1 MLLFLTLLC
10 VIMTGVRGA
19 SAQTAEPV
27 SVTGM
32 TADARELITQ
42 AMAAYRRGEFQTAF
56 KAARAAYLDYF
67 ENAEPPLRAV
77 NHDLTVDMEFRF
89 ADLRSK
95 LQLRRSPEEI
105 ETSVAAVRAGLIEI
119 DAMFDASGARLA
131 PLIAFSTSAVI
142 ALREGLEALLVI
154 GIVIGA
160 LRTTRTRGMGR
171 YLLLGAGAALLASLA
186 AWMLLHG
193 LLSVVP
199 VAGQVITAV
208 ASVGAVAMLLW
219 VNFWLARR
227 LDQRRY
233 LETLSAKAW
242 AALASGSAAGL
253 LLVGFSAFF
262 RQGLEAALLY
272 EVLLGYSKRSEAFIA
287 LGAVAALAG
296 MFALTMLWVRAGR
309 QIAPAAFLRLAMPLL
324 MLLSVAFI
332 GGAVAQLQESGYI
345 PVTSAI
351 KLVPRLPYFIA
362 TLTGIHPTWETL
374 GAQAVL
380 LCMYGIAFAAFILRR
395 PPAASVPRPVLA
407 NQS

>member
-1 MLLFLTLLC
+1 
-10 VIMTGVRGA
+10 
-19 SAQTAEPV
+19 
-27 SVTGM
+27 M

-105 ETSVAAVRAGLIEI
+105 ETSVAAVRAGLLEI

-154 GIVIGA
+154 GIVSGA
-160 LRTTRTRGMGR
+160 LRSTRTRRMGR
-171 YLLLGAGAALLASLA
+171 YLLLGACAALLASFA

-193 LLSVVP
+193 LLAAVP
-199 VAGQVITAV
+199 VAGQVITAL

-219 VNFWLARR
+219 VNVWLMRR

-262 RQGLEAALLY
+262 RQGLETALLY
-272 EVLLGYSKRSEAFIA
+272 EVLLGYGKRSEAFIA
-287 LGAVAALAG
+287 LGAAAALIG
-296 MFALTMLWVRAGR
+296 MFALTALWVRAGR
-309 QIAPAAFLRLAMPLL
+309 RVAPAAFLRLAMPLL

-332 GGAVAQLQESGYI
+332 GGAVAQLQESGYV

-351 KLVPRLPYFIA
+351 RLVPRLPYFIA
-362 TLTGIHPTWETL
+362 TLTGIHPTYETL

-380 LCMYGIAFAAFILRR
+380 LCVYGVAFAAFMLRR
-395 PPAASVPRPVLA
+395 PRSAPVTRAVLVS
-407 NQS
+407 QS